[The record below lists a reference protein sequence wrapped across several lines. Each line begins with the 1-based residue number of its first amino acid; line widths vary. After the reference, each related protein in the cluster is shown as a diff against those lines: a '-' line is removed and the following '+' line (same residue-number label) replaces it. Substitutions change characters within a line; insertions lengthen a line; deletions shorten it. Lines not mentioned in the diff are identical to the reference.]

1 MRHARGL
8 ILALLVPGLLFCA
21 ISGAR
26 RGVCL
31 ESYSWDSTLGYRPT
45 KEDCAGEEKASVFAA
60 AGFYARSL
68 GGLATGRSGR
78 SREDASRSLA
88 SLIAKRG
95 GRSLAILGIACLG
108 LLVIAGLG
116 GGLTRLQRRAGEGV
130 GAAWLRKLLLA
141 TPPLA
146 PPGGLPLPLA
156 GMLVFVVVV
165 RVVPAR
171 HALDYDSAGLLWA
184 GIALALA
191 DGAAAVL
198 LRGLRHTL
206 AVERGRPYA
215 EALNLWGK
223 DPGPAARHVSRRVR
237 ASQVRGALLA
247 LLGGLLVVEGV
258 FGVNGLGETLRDLV
272 VDRRGLDPLLLTGV
286 LLSFSLFVLLVEWLP
301 LEQALGRRP

>member
-31 ESYSWDSTLGYRPT
+31 EAYSWDETVGYKPVPQ
-45 KEDCAGEEKASVFAA
+45 DCEEGHKASVVAA
-60 AGFYARSL
+60 AGFYGRTL
-68 GGLATGRSGR
+68 VGFVTGKSGR

-88 SLIAKRG
+88 NLIVLRG
-95 GRSLAILGIACLG
+95 RRSLAIVGIACLS
-108 LLVIAGLG
+108 LLAIAGLAG
-116 GGLTRLQRRAGEGV
+116 ALTRLQRRAGEGV

-156 GMLVFVVVV
+156 GMLVFVLVM
-165 RVVPAR
+165 RLVPAR
-171 HALDYDSAGLLWA
+171 HALDYDNAGLLWA
-184 GIALALA
+184 GLALALA
-191 DGAAAVL
+191 AGAAAVL

-215 EALNLWGK
+215 EALNLWGQ

-237 ASQVRGALLA
+237 AAQVRGALLA

-258 FGVNGLGETLRDLV
+258 FNVNGLGETLRDLV

-286 LLSFSLFVLLVEWLP
+286 LVSFSLFVLLVEWLP
-301 LEQALGRRP
+301 LEWALGRRP